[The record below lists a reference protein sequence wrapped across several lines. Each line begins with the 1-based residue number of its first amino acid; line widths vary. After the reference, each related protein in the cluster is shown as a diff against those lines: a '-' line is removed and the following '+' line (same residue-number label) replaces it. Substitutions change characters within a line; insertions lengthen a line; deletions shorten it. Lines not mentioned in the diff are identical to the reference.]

1 MDFDDDAPP
10 ELVPTSNDLEPEEKP
25 VKVPITLITGYLGA
39 GKTTL
44 LNYILTAEHGKKI
57 AVIMNEFGDSLDIEK
72 SLTINKDGESVEEW
86 MDVGNGCIC
95 CSVKDT
101 GVNAIESLM
110 EKKGKFDYI
119 LLETTGLADPGNIAP
134 MFWMDDGLGS
144 TIYLDGIVTLVDAK
158 NILRSLD
165 DPAGKVEGHE
175 DGEDAH
181 GPVMTTAHVQ
191 ISHADVIVI
200 NKSDLVSEQE
210 LQAVKD
216 RIESINGLAKIFVTT
231 QSVVPKLE
239 GFLLDLH
246 AYDTVEEL
254 DRPGLGHSHLDKTIS
269 TISIPLPELTEQQQ
283 SALDAW
289 LRSVLWENILPGH
302 EPTGGPAYDIHRLKG
317 RFFTDSGREKIIQ
330 GVREIFDIFDSPSQP
345 PDAAP
350 LRAGKMILI
359 GRHLDAFNFGGV
371 PQALRG
377 MPNGFGGQQQ
387 QQQQSGRAVS
397 NRLPNGKIGPVGN
410 AAGWGFGGS
419 GMPMGGSASVP
430 PGATRPLGGNVSF
443 AQSLTGSQPAT
454 PLDLAEFPSLS
465 NSNNQLNS
473 ASQSSMWSAQGPRNI
488 GAGVHRGGG
497 TPISSQQN
505 QQEDMFAS
513 RLSSAQGSF
522 RFGNQGNA
530 SQAAQGQSGVADDFP
545 PLNRS
550 ANGEIG
556 GQERGGNL
564 MSSLGFGA
572 QGSASGSA
580 VHASRAGNGLLSA
593 LSATS
598 RAADVR
604 SPTAIARPQD
614 SRSPVEDEPRQKPAG
629 YREDSVDSVGGKNP
643 HGAIGNDPPTG
654 KAKEEEKGSATQVQD
669 PLEGM
674 APIDKWGLKGLRTLM
689 NNFPDYNALTC
700 GLDPASLG
708 VDMRSTD
715 LLSAKVYSVYEDV
728 PPRSPVPKFRL
739 PDCYQVKNVQPIEAK
754 ISSFNEETL
763 MWIFY
768 SCPRDIKQQ
777 MAAIE
782 LNNRNWRWH
791 KKMQMWLTKDDV
803 MVPQSLGPTHE
814 RGYYIVWDTANWRK
828 ERRELMLHYA
838 DLDTTPTAQLQS
850 IGA

>member
-1 MDFDDDAPP
+1 MDWDDEAPP
-10 ELVPTSNDLEPEEKP
+10 DLVGTGTEQESEEKP
-25 VKVPITLITGYLGA
+25 VKVPITIVTGYLGA

-86 MDVGNGCIC
+86 MEVGNGCIC

-101 GVNAIESLM
+101 GVAAIESLM
-110 EKKGKFDYI
+110 VKKGKFDYI

-165 DPAGKVEGHE
+165 DPAGKVQGHE
-175 DGEDAH
+175 ESDDDYGS
-181 GPVMTTAHVQ
+181 VMTTAHVQ

-210 LQAVKD
+210 LQAVRT
-216 RIESINGLAKIFVTT
+216 RIESINGLAKIFVTSR
-231 QSVVPKLE
+231 SVVPQLE

-246 AYDTVEEL
+246 AYDRAEEL
-254 DRPGLGHSHLDKTIS
+254 DRPGLGHSHLDKTVS
-269 TISIPLPELTEQQQ
+269 TISIPLPELTEKQQ
-283 SALDAW
+283 SAVDAW
-289 LRSVLWENILPGH
+289 LRSVLWENTLPGH
-302 EPTGGPAYDIHRLKG
+302 KPTDGPAYDIHRLKG
-317 RFFTDSGREKIIQ
+317 RFFIRDGREKIIQ
-330 GVREIFDIFDSPSQP
+330 GVREIFDIFDSPAQQP
-345 PDAAP
+345 DVNGS
-350 LRAGKMILI
+350 RAGP
-359 GRHLDAFNFGGV
+359 V
-371 PQALRG
+371 PQSLRSMQG
-377 MPNGFGGQQQ
+377 GFGGQQQ
-387 QQQQSGRAVS
+387 PQQQSGRAVS

-410 AAGWGFGGS
+410 AAGWGFGG
-419 GMPMGGSASVP
+419 MPMGGSTSVP
-430 PGATRPLGGNVSF
+430 PGAARQIGGGNVSF

-454 PLDLAEFPSLS
+454 PLDLSEFPSLS
-465 NSNNQLNS
+465 NTSQLNS
-473 ASQSSMWSAQGPRNI
+473 ANSSSMWSAQGPRTI
-488 GAGVHRGGG
+488 GGGLHRGPG
-497 TPISSQQN
+497 TPLSSQTN
-505 QQEDMFAS
+505 QQDDLFSS
-513 RLSSAQGSF
+513 RLSSAQGTF
-522 RFGNQGNA
+522 RFGNQGSA
-530 SQAAQGQSGVADDFP
+530 SQASQGQAGVSDENFP

-550 ANGEIG
+550 ANGDLG
-556 GQERGGNL
+556 GQDRGANL

-572 QGSASGSA
+572 HGSAPGSA
-580 VHASRAGNGLLSA
+580 MHANRAGNGLLSA

-598 RAADVR
+598 RTIDAR

-614 SRSPVEDEPRQKPAG
+614 ARSPVGEDEARQKQAG
-629 YREDSVDSVGGKNP
+629 YREDSADAAGGRNP
-643 HGAIGNDPPTG
+643 LGAIGNDAPSSKG
-654 KAKEEEKGSATQVQD
+654 KEEEKATTREVQD
-669 PLEGM
+669 PLAGM

-700 GLDPASLG
+700 GIDPATLG

-715 LLSAKVYSVYEDV
+715 LLSTKVYSLFDDV

-814 RGYYIVWDTANWRK
+814 RGYYVVWDTVNWRK

-838 DLDTTPTAQLQS
+838 DLDTTPTVQLQS
-850 IGA
+850 LGA